1 MTDQMMMNVFQIF
14 MVCLFVFVLIRELM
28 CWYWKIN
35 KGILLQE
42 KAIKNQEKIIE
53 LLSYQ
58 QGLDKFDLQ
67 YHSGGGGQGGGQG
80 GDKL

>member
-1 MTDQMMMNVFQIF
+1 MDITHEQLQNAFVLF
-14 MVCLFVFVLIRELM
+14 MGCLFVFVLIRELI

-53 LLSYQ
+53 LLSHQ
-58 QGLDKFDLQ
+58 QGLDKFDRI
-67 YHSGGGGQGGGQG
+67 YAGSGQPGGRG